1 MIVEFT
7 KDIEF
12 GYDSRSYK
20 YLSGQPVDMVEVLAE
35 YVLKQFP
42 ESIKGKKAPEQKPTQ
57 SEA

>member
-42 ESIKGKKAPEQKPTQ
+42 ESIKGKKAPEQKLTQ
-57 SEA
+57 

>member
-20 YLSGQPVDMVEVLAE
+20 YLSGMPVDMVDSLSE
-35 YVLKQFP
+35 YVLKNFP
-42 ESIKGKKAPEQKPTQ
+42 ESVKGKKAPEQKPTQ
-57 SEA
+57 PEA